1 MIVVDDVISGLEGV
15 DSELITFRLPLLSL
29 TKTGE
34 STDKQYTNTGMNHRL
49 AGWWGGGREV
59 NTNNCLGKNKTNK

>member
-1 MIVVDDVISGLEGV
+1 MISVGDDISGLGGP

-34 STDKQYTNTGMNHRL
+34 STDKQYTNTEMNHR
-49 AGWWGGGREV
+49 WREV
-59 NTNNCLGKNKTNK
+59 NTNNCLGKNKTNN

>member
-1 MIVVDDVISGLEGV
+1 MIVVDDDISGLEGV

-34 STDKQYTNTGMNHRL
+34 STDKQYTNTGMDHRL
-49 AGWWGGGREV
+49 VGGGR
-59 NTNNCLGKNKTNK
+59 